1 MNGVQHKRLFK
12 VMFSFSRQTS
22 ILCISSINVLTIIL
36 QYKYVLHVFVSGAV
50 ITLLQVKTISW
61 VRVLPYVVCMLQR
74 QMVNFVCMFSVNP
87 TKTIKRL

>member
-1 MNGVQHKRLFK
+1 MNGVQHKGLFK

-36 QYKYVLHVFVSGAV
+36 QYKYVLNVFVSGAF
-50 ITLLQVKTISW
+50 ITLLQVKNISW

-74 QMVNFVCMFSVNP
+74 QMVNCV
-87 TKTIKRL
+87 